1 MRTTRNVKAT
11 ALPRPGEDTATD
23 EGVLAQLAALQH
35 MSVNELKAKWE
46 ALLGTTAPNNARAF
60 LELRIGHRIQE
71 LTYGGLS
78 RDTRRALELLADEVE
93 GKIVRKPM
101 SGDSR
106 NPMPGTRLIREWEG
120 AEHTVTVLADGYD
133 WQGRKYR
140 SLSAVARA
148 ITGVNW
154 NGFRFFRLDE
164 RLGHHRG
171 SEP

>member
-1 MRTTRNVKAT
+1 MRTTRQGKNT
-11 ALPRPGEDTATD
+11 ALPRPGENTATD

-35 MSVNELKAKWE
+35 MSVNELKIKWE

-60 LELRIGHRIQE
+60 LELRISHRIQE

-78 RDTRRALELLADEVE
+78 
-93 GKIVRKPM
+93 
-101 SGDSR
+101 
-106 NPMPGTRLIREWEG
+106 
-120 AEHTVTVLADGYD
+120 
-133 WQGRKYR
+133 
-140 SLSAVARA
+140 AVAKA

-154 NGFRFFRLDE
+154 NGFRFFRLDK